1 MGLIKARLRGAGICA
16 LLLTNQ
22 AVNGTQAPFT
32 EVEDY
37 VVEFYKDFLVNEQS
51 YYNNYYSFLA
61 THSFDVNPS
70 YSKAINQILEGGEDV
85 TAVLEADPGL
95 ATNLYYMVTE
105 FPWYPQFSATAT
117 APNPTVS
124 PYQANAVVTSATAQS
139 FTSASPS
146 SVSVS
151 AFPPVTG
158 LSSLSVVAS
167 TSSVPA
173 TSVTAFITSTSVSIT
188 ASRNVCIASF
198 SSTLTGNTSSPNGTQ
213 QSVAVTTTNSGF
225 RHSLLIFTAVCG
237 FALSIL
243 VL

>member
-1 MGLIKARLRGAGICA
+1 MGLKKTRLRGAALCA
-16 LLLTNQ
+16 LLLTKQ
-22 AVNGTQAPFT
+22 VVNGTQAPFT

-124 PYQANAVVTSATAQS
+124 PYQADAVVTSVTAQAL
-139 FTSASPS
+139 TSTSPS
-146 SVSVS
+146 SVTVS
-151 AFPPVTG
+151 PPVTG

-167 TSSVPA
+167 ITNSVPS
-173 TSVTAFITSTSVSIT
+173 TSVTAFITSNPVSIT

-198 SSTLTGNTSSPNGTQ
+198 SSSLTGNSSSPNKTQ
-213 QSVAVTTTNSGF
+213 QSVAVSTTNGGF
-225 RHSLLIFTAVCG
+225 RQHSVFIFTAVCG
-237 FALSIL
+237 FALTIL